1 MKKTEDQVKE
11 EIKNIIGISVG
22 QHTTFKELGFN
33 WTDLKKIKVEI
44 QNMKKEFNINEK
56 TLLSLEPD
64 GWYFDEKKSC
74 SIIVEAKNSLQ
85 KIDSKAINQ
94 LKKYILIAKSK
105 YKNVIGVLYNGIE
118 NKVFWNFNEYI
129 DENLL
134 GMTIKNK
141 EYYLDIPN
149 NNLIDKNKIYAAT
162 KTINDIL
169 HFDFLIKNLNHR
181 MIWTAC
187 ILVAK
192 RFGCNYNIDDSIATI
207 KHKTIETIHKQI
219 EEELKINSKLNKLEE
234 TFKLIQYQENV
245 DINKKELFI
254 NSINSI
260 SENIDSKNWNGE
272 DVMAI
277 FFNEFTRYK
286 GKSENGQVFTPD
298 HITSLMY
305 KITKTNMNDRV
316 LDACC
321 GSGSFLVK
329 AMCNMIKEAG
339 GNKTKKSLEIKRNQL
354 FGIEVDPEIYALAC
368 ANMLIHKDGKSN
380 INCDNALSQLMGN
393 WIKEKQISKV
403 LMNPPYEQKSK
414 PIAILEN
421 VLNNVQR
428 NATCAFLLPNSKL
441 RTNWKKVQKILW
453 THKLTHIIKLPD
465 IFQNMASTGSVSI
478 FIFNAHQPQNN
489 EEIFT
494 CWIKEDGLVTVK
506 NQGRHDI
513 NSIWKNDLEDYWV
526 EAINKKQDIR
536 NNTVKWIKPNE
547 FLEYPD
553 EEIKFE
559 IFHEDFK
566 KTVLERIF
574 FENPDIAK
582 KFEQKSGNNPN
593 GLTQSDWIVYALK
606 NKGEL

>member
-11 EIKNIIGISVG
+11 EIKNIMGISVG

-33 WTDLKKIKVEI
+33 LIDLETIKVELE
-44 QNMKKEFNINEK
+44 NFKKDFSLNKK
-56 TLLSLEPD
+56 TLLSLAPD

-74 SIIVEAKNSLQ
+74 AIIVEAKNSQQ
-85 KIDSKAINQ
+85 KISSNINQ

-105 YKNVIGVLYNGIE
+105 YKNVIGIIYNGVE
-118 NKVFWNFNEYI
+118 NKVFWNFNEYH
-129 DENLL
+129 DDNLL
-134 GMTIKNK
+134 EMTIKNK
-141 EYYLDIPN
+141 DYYLDIPN
-149 NNLIDKNKIYAAT
+149 NNLIDKHKIYSDT

-169 HFDFLIKNLNHR
+169 HFDFMIKNLNHR

-192 RFGCNYNIDDSIATI
+192 RFGCKYDYNDSINVI
-207 KHKTIETIHKQI
+207 KQKTIEVLHKQI

-245 DINKKELFI
+245 DVTKKNLFI
-254 NSINSI
+254 KSINSI

-305 KITKTNMNDRV
+305 RITKTNMNDIV

-339 GNKTKKSLEIKRNQL
+339 GNKTKKALEIKQNQL
-354 FGIEVDPEIYALAC
+354 FGIEMDPEIYALAC
-368 ANMLIHKDGKSN
+368 ANMLIHKDGKTN
-380 INCDNALSQLMGN
+380 INFDNALSQLMGN
-393 WIKEKQISKV
+393 WIKQKRITKV

-414 PIAILEN
+414 PIDILEN

-441 RTNWKKVQKILW
+441 RTNIKKVEKILLK
-453 THKLTHIIKLPD
+453 HKLTHIIKLPD
-465 IFQNMASTGSVSI
+465 IFQNMASTGVVSI
-478 FIFNAHQPQNN
+478 FIFQAHQPQNN
-489 EEIFT
+489 EEIFG
-494 CWIKEDGLVTVK
+494 CWIKEDGLETVK

-526 EAINKKQDIR
+526 NSINKKQDIR
-536 NNTVKWIKPNE
+536 YNTVKWIKTKD

-553 EEIKFE
+553 EEVKFD
-559 IFHEDFK
+559 IFHEDFE

-582 KFEQKSGNNPN
+582 NFEQKSGTNPS
-593 GLTQSDWIVYALK
+593 GLTQNDWIIYCLK